1 MNLQKET
8 ANYSDPEQVPM
19 GVINLW
25 FYKEGRVSFTYDNY
39 LLYLNSVSTKV
50 KMDVLSI

>member
-25 FYKEGRVSFTYDNY
+25 FYEEGRVSFTYDNY
-39 LLYLNSVSTKV
+39 LLCLNFKLIRV
-50 KMDVLSI
+50 KYY